1 MSDLGWLIAAVSVTG
16 VWLVVGAL
24 GYFYERYRP

>member
-1 MSDLGWLIAAVSVTG
+1 MSDFVWLVAAVCVTA